1 MRYVY
6 RRCQSDLWDLC
17 RNTVGSYG
25 TGHSRVTYGERLGY
39 TQLRNRVSCI
49 HYGKS
54 HSIPYCVRH
63 KHILLHGQEPKY
75 WEIGALWL
83 EYFISARDW
92 RTIPKACNHSLAR
105 AISIQAFL
113 VYLLPLKV
121 LTLMSFFISNA
132 AKRSIIIIKWP
143 GTNSP
148 NAIFA
153 CSWQYHSRRASLT
166 RSVIKWRFNNKVHG
180 RLLQEDPAAYR
191 RSSFTIHIVDT
202 SDTSAPSLSSTTL
215 TLNVAS

>member
-83 EYFISARDW
+83 EYFISARDL

-132 AKRSIIIIKWP
+132 AKRSIIIIKKCQMAW
-143 GTNSP
+143 NQL
-148 NAIFA
+148 AKRHICVF
-153 CSWQYHSRRASLT
+153 LT
-166 RSVIKWRFNNKVHG
+166 IPQPPRFPH
-180 RLLQEDPAAYR
+180 
-191 RSSFTIHIVDT
+191 
-202 SDTSAPSLSSTTL
+202 
-215 TLNVAS
+215 